1 MCKQNIIDF
10 KRRINNMVEK
20 SKPNRLIDEK
30 SPYLL
35 QHAYNPVDWYPWGT
49 EAFEKA
55 KKENKPVFVSIGYST
70 CHWCH
75 VMEKESFEDEEVAQ
89 LLNER
94 FVSIKV
100 DREERPDLDSIYMS
114 VCQVMTGQGGW
125 PLNVFLTPDQVPFYA
140 GTYFPKHSR
149 YGRPGIIDVVTQLYD
164 TYQNEPHKIK
174 ITGERIKDAIM
185 PVKQETSNEKLTM
198 AAINA
203 AVQQFKRVFDEQY
216 GGFGSA
222 PKFPTPNNLM
232 FLLRYYHMTKD
243 QESLNMVVKTLEG
256 LSRGGIY
263 DHIGYGFS
271 RYSTDELY
279 LVPHFEKMLYDNAML
294 LMAYT
299 EAFQV
304 TGENSHKE
312 ISEQII
318 HYVLRDMRSSEGGFY
333 SAEDADSEGV
343 EGKFYIWDYF
353 EIFDHLDEDLAEL
366 FCAVYDIT
374 PEGNFEGENIPNLI
388 REPIDS
394 FAAHNDLDESEV
406 RKQLEEAR
414 KILFEVREKRIHPH
428 KDDKILTAW
437 NGLMIAALA
446 KAGRVY
452 QHQEAL
458 DAAKDAIQF
467 IEQNL
472 IKEGRVMVRYREG
485 EVKQEGFIDDYSY
498 LLWAYIELYEST
510 FDVSYLEKAKTLTNQ
525 MIELFWDKENG
536 GFFFY
541 GEDNEEL
548 LIRPKEIYDG
558 ALPSGN
564 SVATLQILRLA
575 RLTGEYSLEEKVE
588 RVFNVFGD
596 DVIHY
601 PMGHTYML
609 MAYITTQMKMKEVI
623 VLGSTDS
630 ENKVVA
636 NLQKEFHPQLTY
648 LVNEEPAS
656 FTDIADFAADYSIVD
671 HQTTYYICENF
682 ICHRPV
688 TDENEAIE
696 LLND

>member
-1 MCKQNIIDF
+1 MSSI
-10 KRRINNMVEK
+10 R
-20 SKPNRLIDEK
+20 KPNRLIHEK

-35 QHAYNPVDWYPWGT
+35 QHAYNPVDWYPWGP

-55 KKENKPVFVSIGYST
+55 KQENKPVFVSIGYST

-75 VMEKESFEDEEVAQ
+75 VMEKESFEDEEVASII
-89 LLNER
+89 NER

-164 TYQNEPHKIK
+164 TFQNEPEKIK
-174 ITGERIKDAIM
+174 LTGDRLIEAIR
-185 PVKQETSNEKLTM
+185 PTKQEASTERLTM

-203 AVQQFKRVFDEQY
+203 AVQQFKRVFDERY

-222 PKFPTPNNLM
+222 PKFPTPHNLM
-232 FLLRYYHMTKD
+232 FLLRYYHLTKD
-243 QESLNMVVKTLEG
+243 TEVLNMVVKTLEG

-304 TGENSHKE
+304 TGEANHQE

-318 HYVLRDMRSSEGGFY
+318 HYVLRDMRHPEGGFY

-394 FAAHNDLDESEV
+394 FAAHNDLDPMEV
-406 RKQLEEAR
+406 RQQLEEAR
-414 KILFEVREKRIHPH
+414 KILFKIREERVHPH

-446 KAGRVY
+446 KSARVY
-452 QHQEAL
+452 QNETAL
-458 DAAKDAIQF
+458 DAAIEAMQF

-472 IKEGRVMVRYREG
+472 IMDGRVMVRYREG
-485 EVKQEGFIDDYSY
+485 EVKQEGFIDDYAY

-510 FDVSYLEKAKTLTNQ
+510 FNLSYLEKAKKLANQ
-525 MIELFWDKENG
+525 MIKLFWDEENG

-548 LIRPKEIYDG
+548 LIRPKDIYDG

-564 SVATLQILRLA
+564 SVATLQMLRLA
-575 RLTGEYSLEEKVE
+575 RLTGEYALEEKVE
-588 RVFNVFGD
+588 QVFNCFGD
-596 DVIHY
+596 EVIHY

-609 MAYITTQMKMKEVI
+609 MAYLTTQMKMKEVV
-623 VLGSTDS
+623 VLGKTQPD
-630 ENKVVA
+630 NKVISH
-636 NLQKEFHPQLTY
+636 LQKEFHPQMTY
-648 LVNEEPAS
+648 LIHENPAS
-656 FTDIADFAADYSIVD
+656 LTGIADFATDYLILD
-671 HQTTYYICENF
+671 NQTTYYICENF
-682 ICHRPV
+682 VCHRPV
-688 TDENEAIE
+688 TSENEAIE
-696 LLND
+696 LLNSIK

>member
-1 MCKQNIIDF
+1 MN
-10 KRRINNMVEK
+10 EK
-20 SKPNRLIDEK
+20 ASPNRLINEK

-35 QHAYNPVDWYPWGT
+35 QHAYNPVDWFPWGK

-55 KKENKPVFVSIGYST
+55 KQENKPVFVSIGYST

-75 VMEKESFEDEEVAQ
+75 VMERESFEDEEVASVI
-89 LLNER
+89 NER

-149 YGRPGIIDVVTQLYD
+149 YGRPGIIDVITQLHD
-164 TYQNEPHKIK
+164 TYINEPHKIEM
-174 ITGERIKDAIM
+174 TGERIKDAIM
-185 PVKQETSNEKLTM
+185 PPKQETSSEKLTM
-198 AAINA
+198 TAINA

-222 PKFPTPNNLM
+222 PKFPTPHNLM
-232 FLLRYYHMTKD
+232 FLLRYFHMTKD
-243 QESLNMVVKTLEG
+243 QEALNMVLKTLEG

-299 EAFQV
+299 EAYQV
-304 TGENSHKE
+304 TGENSHQV

-318 HYVLRDMRSSEGGFY
+318 EYVLRDMRHPDGGFY

-353 EIFDHLDEDLAEL
+353 EIFDHLDEDVAEL
-366 FCAVYDIT
+366 YCAVYDIT

-394 FAAHNDLDESEV
+394 FAAHNDLDAAEV

-414 KILFEVREKRIHPH
+414 KVLFNVREERVHPH

-452 QHQEAL
+452 NHQEAL
-458 DAAKDAIQF
+458 VAAKSAIQF

-472 IKEGRVMVRYREG
+472 IVDGRVMVRYRDG
-485 EVKQEGFIDDYSY
+485 EVKQEGFIDDYAY
-498 LLWAYIELYEST
+498 LLWAYIELYETT
-510 FDVSYLEKAKTLTNQ
+510 FDLSYLKKAKTLTHQ
-525 MIELFWDKENG
+525 MIELFWDGENG
-536 GFFFY
+536 GFYFY

-548 LIRPKEIYDG
+548 LIRPKDVYDG

-564 SVATLQILRLA
+564 SVATLQMLRLA
-575 RLTGEYSLEEKVE
+575 RLTGEFSLEDKVQN
-588 RVFNVFGD
+588 VFDAFGD

-609 MAYITTQMKMKEVI
+609 MAYMTTQMKMKEVV

-630 ENKVVA
+630 ENNVITH
-636 NLQKEFHPQLTY
+636 LHKEFHPNLTY
-648 LVNEEPAS
+648 LANEDS
-656 FTDIADFAADYSIVD
+656 SLFTGVADFAAGYSKVND
-671 HQTTYYICENF
+671 QETYYVCENF
-682 ICHRPV
+682 VCYKPL
-688 TDENEAIE
+688 TSENEAIE
-696 LLND
+696 LINGDKES

>member
-1 MCKQNIIDF
+1 MGDA
-10 KRRINNMVEK
+10 NMTTNK
-20 SKPNRLIDEK
+20 KPNRLIAEK

-35 QHAYNPVDWYPWGT
+35 QHAYNPVDWYPWGP

-55 KKENKPVFVSIGYST
+55 KQENKPVFVSIGYST

-75 VMEKESFEDEEVAQ
+75 VMEKESFEDEEVAAII
-89 LLNER
+89 NER

-125 PLNVFLTPDQVPFYA
+125 PLNVFLTPDQIPFYA

-149 YGRPGIIDVVTQLYD
+149 YGRPGIIDVITQLYD
-164 TYQNEPHKIK
+164 TYHNEPHKIE

-185 PVKQETSNEKLTM
+185 PAKQESSNEKLTM

-222 PKFPTPNNLM
+222 PKFPTPHNLM

-243 QESLNMVVKTLEG
+243 QETLNMVLKTLEG

-304 TGENSHKE
+304 TGENSHKV

-318 HYVLRDMRSSEGGFY
+318 EYVLRDMRHPDGGFY

-353 EIFDHLDEDLAEL
+353 EIFDHLEEDVAEL
-366 FCAVYDIT
+366 YCAVYDIT

-388 REPIDS
+388 REPIES
-394 FAAHNDLDESEV
+394 FAAHNDLDAAEV
-406 RKQLEEAR
+406 RKQLEDAR
-414 KILFEVREKRIHPH
+414 QVLFKVREERVHPH

-437 NGLMIAALA
+437 NGLMIAGLA

-452 QHQEAL
+452 NHQEAL

-472 IKEGRVMVRYREG
+472 IKDGRVMVRYRDG
-485 EVKQEGFIDDYSY
+485 EVKQEGFIDDYAY
-498 LLWAYIELYEST
+498 LLWAYIELYETT
-510 FDVSYLEKAKTLTNQ
+510 FDLSYLEKAKTLSNQ
-525 MIELFWDKENG
+525 MIELFWDKEND

-548 LIRPKEIYDG
+548 LIRPKDVYDG

-564 SVATLQILRLA
+564 SVATLQMLKLA
-575 RLTGEYSLEEKVE
+575 RLTGEFSLEDKVQKT
-588 RVFNVFGD
+588 FDAFGD

-609 MAYITTQMKMKEVI
+609 MAYITTQMKMKEVV
-623 VLGSTDS
+623 VLGTTDS
-630 ENKVVA
+630 VNKVIA
-636 NLQKEFHPQLTY
+636 HLQQEFHPQLTY
-648 LVNEEPAS
+648 LANEEPTQ
-656 FTDIADFAADYSIVD
+656 FTDVADFAASYSKVNDQI
-671 HQTTYYICENF
+671 TYYICENF
-682 ICHRPV
+682 VCHRPL
-688 TDENEAIE
+688 TSENEAIE
-696 LLND
+696 LIKADKEL

>member
-1 MCKQNIIDF
+1 MNDLDGN
-10 KRRINNMVEK
+10 KR
-20 SKPNRLIDEK
+20 PNRLINEK

-35 QHAYNPVDWYPWGT
+35 QHAHNPVDWYPWGP

-55 KKENKPVFVSIGYST
+55 KRENKPVFVSIGYST

-149 YGRPGIIDVVTQLYD
+149 YGRPGMIDVVTQLYD
-164 TYQNEPHKIK
+164 TYQNEPDKIK
-174 ITGERIKDAIM
+174 LTGDRLKEAIM
-185 PVKQETSNEKLTM
+185 PVKQEQSNEKLTM
-198 AAINA
+198 AAIHA
-203 AVQQFKRVFDEQY
+203 AVQQFKRVYDEQY

-222 PKFPTPNNLM
+222 PKFPTPHNLM
-232 FLLRYYHMTKD
+232 FLLRYYHLSKD
-243 QESLNMVVKTLEG
+243 QEVLTMVEKTLEG

-299 EAFQV
+299 EAYQV
-304 TGENSHKE
+304 TGDASHKE

-318 HYVLRDMRSSEGGFY
+318 HYILRDMRHPEGGFY

-343 EGKFYIWDYF
+343 EGKFYIWDFF
-353 EIFDHLDEDLAEL
+353 EIFDHLDEELAEL

-394 FAAHNDLDESEV
+394 FAAHNDLDAMEV

-414 KILFEVREKRIHPH
+414 KILFEVREKRVHPH

-437 NGLMIAALA
+437 NGLMIAGLA
-446 KAGRVY
+446 KAGSVY
-452 QHQEAL
+452 QNQEAL
-458 DAAKDAIQF
+458 SAAKEAIGF

-472 IKEGRVMVRYREG
+472 IRDGRVMVRYREG
-485 EVKQEGFIDDYSY
+485 EIKQEGFIDDYAY

-510 FDVSYLEKAKTLTNQ
+510 LDLSYLEKAKSLSNQ
-525 MIELFWDKENG
+525 MIELFWDEDNG

-564 SVATLQILRLA
+564 SVATLQMLRLA
-575 RLTGEYSLEEKVE
+575 RLTGEFSLEEKVE
-588 RVFNVFGD
+588 RVFHIFGD

-623 VLGSTDS
+623 VLGTADS
-630 ENKVVA
+630 KNKVVSA
-636 NLQKEFHPQLTY
+636 LQREFHPQVTY
-648 LVNEEPAS
+648 LVNENPAS
-656 FTDIADFAADYSIVD
+656 FTKIADFAVDYSIVD
-671 HQTTYYICENF
+671 NLPTYYVCENF
-682 ICHRPV
+682 VCHRPV
-688 TDENEAIE
+688 TDEKEAIE
-696 LLND
+696 LIND